1 MEFDAM
7 ESRFLAV
14 GPVPR
19 FCFPSHVAVMY
30 PRESSD

>member
-1 MEFDAM
+1 M

-19 FCFPSHVAVMY
+19 FQFPSQAAVVY
-30 PRESSD
+30 PREWRADG